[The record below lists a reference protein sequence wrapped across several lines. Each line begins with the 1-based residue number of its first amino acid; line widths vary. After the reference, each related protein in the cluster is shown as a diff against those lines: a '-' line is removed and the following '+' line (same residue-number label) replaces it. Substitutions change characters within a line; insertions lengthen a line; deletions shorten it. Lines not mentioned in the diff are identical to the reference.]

1 MAAAGATRGAMKAA
15 YIDGRK
21 FQIPVLLD
29 GFSDGLDI
37 LKKKTDEKLAAKK

>member
-1 MAAAGATRGAMKAA
+1 MSAT

-21 FQIPVLLD
+21 LQIPVLLD

-37 LKKKTDEKLAAKK
+37 LKKKTAEKLAAKK